1 MALTAPDGFIL
12 AGVSVFAL
20 IATAYI
26 AMTWLMRRNFY
37 ILLRSPML
45 TCTYGL
51 IVVLRY
57 LANVYEY
64 VIIWRG
70 DNIGNYGIPALL
82 GYPTVLTALIAL
94 TMTAVRLLVMYYP
107 SQRARWGRY
116 VKEKVLIRAL
126 GCSWVLVQVGVWSAA
141 WWVGIPRIAS
151 IVATVFRPLA
161 IFGTVVMA
169 AWLVYQLRNVHDSSN
184 LSRDIG
190 LVARVLV
197 AVLVYFALIQAI
209 PMTPV
214 ASKYAMFA
222 FLTVS
227 NIPVLYVINIRPV
240 REVLRHLPPDRRTDF
255 QKLLAPRHRR
265 TSGNAMD
272 ENSGDGRYS
281 NSQGRAVFVDGNR
294 VATIMS
300 FPSLKKA
307 FGEFCRKAL
316 CSESFE
322 FLVDVSKYK
331 AFDRSDEGVSAELS
345 LDHARF
351 LAIVNS
357 YIKHDSHSEINIG
370 SDSKR
375 DIMDYVKFEAFL
387 LLSAKR
393 RKEIFNGAEA
403 EISNLL
409 ADNLMSKFLASPEYT
424 EVVDLEND

>member
-1 MALTAPDGFIL
+1 MALTALDVFIL
-12 AGVSVFAL
+12 VGVSVFAS
-20 IATAYI
+20 IAMAYI
-26 AMTWLMRRNFY
+26 AMIWLMRRNFY

-70 DNIGNYGIPALL
+70 DNIGKYGIPALL
-82 GYPTVLTALIAL
+82 GYPALLIALIAL

-107 SQRARWGRY
+107 SQRA
-116 VKEKVLIRAL
+116 
-126 GCSWVLVQVGVWSAA
+126 
-141 WWVGIPRIAS
+141 RIAS

-169 AWLVYQLRNVHDSSN
+169 AWLFYQLRNVHDSSN

-197 AVLVYFALIQAI
+197 AVLVYFALIEAI

-214 ASKYAMFA
+214 ASKYAMFVFFA
-222 FLTVS
+222 FA
-227 NIPVLYVINIRPV
+227 NIPVVYVINIRPV
-240 REVLRHLPPDRRTDF
+240 REVLRHLPPDRRTAF
-255 QKLLAPRHRR
+255 QNLLAPRHRR

-300 FPSLKKA
+300 FPALKKG
-307 FGEFCRKAL
+307 FGKFCRKAL

-322 FLVDVSKYK
+322 FLVEVSKYK
-331 AFDRSDEGVSAELS
+331 AFDRSDEGICIEIS

-351 LAIVNS
+351 LAIVDS
-357 YIKHDSHSEINIG
+357 YIKHDSHSEINIS
-370 SDSKR
+370 SDVKR
-375 DIMDYVKFEAFL
+375 GIMDYLPFEAYL
-387 LLSAKR
+387 LLGAKR

-409 ADNLMSKFLASPEYT
+409 EDNLMSKFLTSDEYN